1 MGAFHCQ
8 SSKHENGQKMKGQG
22 EKLKRQIHVKL
33 TTSQVSSWAKSCVV
47 VALGNNWVRPFS
59 KLFSL
64 SVMG

>member
-1 MGAFHCQ
+1 
-8 SSKHENGQKMKGQG
+8 MKGQG

-59 KLFSL
+59 KLFCL